1 MTCQSIG
8 KIASI
13 TPEIPPIVNRAMKP
27 DREVQRASSSRSCP
41 RHSVAIQLKTLTPVG
56 TAITIDESMKKAST
70 TVEIGVVNM
79 WCAHTSSDRKAMP
92 TVAAA
97 IAL

>member
-1 MTCQSIG
+1 
-8 KIASI
+8 
-13 TPEIPPIVNRAMKP
+13 MKN
-27 DREVQRASSSRSCP
+27 
-41 RHSVAIQLKTLTPVG
+41 
-56 TAITIDESMKKAST
+56 AST
-70 TVEIGVVNM
+70 TVDSGVTNM

>member
-1 MTCQSIG
+1 MI
-8 KIASI
+8 I
-13 TPEIPPIVNRAMKP
+13 E
-27 DREVQRASSSRSCP
+27 
-41 RHSVAIQLKTLTPVG
+41 L
-56 TAITIDESMKKAST
+56 SMKNAST
-70 TVEIGVVNM
+70 AVDSGVANM